1 MNEKE
6 ESGTTLGFEFSKAQ
20 ELYQKIEN
28 SSLSSSDPSYQ
39 VFLLLYLLYLNYVI
53 HPTFF
58 IFLNRTM

>member
-39 VFLLLYLLYLNYVI
+39 VFLLLYLLY
-53 HPTFF
+53 FF
-58 IFLNRTM
+58 VLYSKHYFI